1 MIARDEAFPV
11 EKPPPS
17 RSLSKRQSVGRF
29 WGRGRFS
36 ERSASPPD
44 PLSRRAAGVRRSCFC
59 IGGSACKAGAAS
71 CCFVVVTAADRAAA
85 TMRREGGILSHALPR
100 MTAPSAEGV
109 KGNFASAEARRWTE
123 PVWQLSDRPRH
134 PFGPPAN
141 RPLSGQ
147 TSAGRGGSVSRRDL
161 NSVYRRHAQLSGG
174 TNSEESYPAKR
185 QPLFGREREEGKDS
199 HSRQWRLS
207 MAVFL
212 NRNKRPQ
219 AAPIEVA
226 ELLSEKPPPS
236 QPPRPFHLF
245 GRGPGG
251 GASRREAASPG
262 VLPRPHSISSNSN
275 RFCSHVSQR
284 GSHWAAAGFSFWRV
298 PADAGLARAKP
309 C

>member
-1 MIARDEAFPV
+1 M
-11 EKPPPS
+11 
-17 RSLSKRQSVGRF
+17 
-29 WGRGRFS
+29 
-36 ERSASPPD
+36 
-44 PLSRRAAGVRRSCFC
+44 
-59 IGGSACKAGAAS
+59 GAAS
-71 CCFVVVTAADRAAA
+71 ADA
-85 TMRREGGILSHALPR
+85 GD
-100 MTAPSAEGV
+100 
-109 KGNFASAEARRWTE
+109 FASAEARRWTE

-141 RPLSGQ
+141 RLLSDQ
-147 TSAGRGGSVSRRDL
+147 TLAGRGGSVSRRDL

-236 QPPRPFHLF
+236 HT
-245 GRGPGG
+245 
-251 GASRREAASPG
+251 
-262 VLPRPHSISSNSN
+262 PHSISSNSN